1 MKARKREEERDYTVF
16 LPAFVVLNEVRTV
29 ANFFEHLD
37 FFEKTV
43 ARNQRGGSE
52 KTGRWL

>member
-1 MKARKREEERDYTVF
+1 M
-16 LPAFVVLNEVRTV
+16 PAFVVLNEVRTV